1 MWNGRNL
8 GHRGQEESTRN
19 CPGMYE
25 TQGKTGTI
33 LQPSVPKRHI
43 RRLKGLQVVK
53 TGKEENSFY
62 YNKKK
67 CDTF

>member
-53 TGKEENSFY
+53 TQVVKTGKEENSFY
-62 YNKKK
+62 YN
-67 CDTF
+67 

>member
-1 MWNGRNL
+1 MWNGRNM
-8 GHRGQEESTRN
+8 GHGGQEESTRN

-25 TQGKTGTI
+25 TQGKTGTL

-62 YNKKK
+62 YN
-67 CDTF
+67 